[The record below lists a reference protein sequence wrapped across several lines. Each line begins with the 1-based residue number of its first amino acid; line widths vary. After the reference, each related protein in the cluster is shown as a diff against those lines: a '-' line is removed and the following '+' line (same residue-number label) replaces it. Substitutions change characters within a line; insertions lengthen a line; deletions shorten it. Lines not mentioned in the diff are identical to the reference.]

1 MTYTYKKVL
10 DLKNKKYLKLSQ
22 LFKNRIAYEIPETSI
37 LSKKKMKIISMDKK
51 EIKKVVLEL
60 EKNYKKSPK
69 LKKFQILFK
78 KNYEK
83 MKIKVPSGDNYL
95 GKFTPYV
102 SENFLKQNKYLLK

>member
-10 DLKNKKYLKLSQ
+10 DLKNKKYLNLSQ

-60 EKNYKKSPK
+60 EK
-69 LKKFQILFK
+69 L
-78 KNYEK
+78 
-83 MKIKVPSGDNYL
+83 
-95 GKFTPYV
+95 
-102 SENFLKQNKYLLK
+102 

>member
-1 MTYTYKKVL
+1 MTYTYKKIL
-10 DLKNKKYLKLSQ
+10 DLKNKKYLNFLIF
-22 LFKNRIAYEIPETSI
+22 FKNRIAYEIPETSI

-83 MKIKVPSGDNYL
+83 MKIKVHIQEI
-95 GKFTPYV
+95 TI
-102 SENFLKQNKYLLK
+102 